1 MHKPTVTTTEI
12 LLPIWQRV
20 LHLQSIEIDDNFFA
34 LGGDS
39 AVALELFDQVSR
51 TFGKELPPAMIYHAP
66 TIAALAS
73 ILEQITIPPFPP
85 LVRMRDGTCD
95 PPVFVTHGVG
105 GSVMDFFQVIKHLR
119 TTRAVYGM
127 QAKGIDGV
135 DAPFDRIEDMARYS
149 LTAVKQLQPQGPY
162 ILIGYSLGGLV
173 ALEIAQELHRRGETV
188 ALLAMVDS
196 YPHFSQLSP
205 GQRTGLIIRKMLRYA
220 DRELRQLSLRP
231 SSERAAESPSP
242 TMRRFRESGYLAL
255 GHYRP
260 AFYRGRIRFVRAA
273 EHTDFPSNP
282 TAVWAHY
289 AEELLVDT
297 VPGDHHEI
305 MTTHSEALGELLS
318 RYIKESLS

>member
-105 GSVMDFFQVIKHLR
+105 GSV
-119 TTRAVYGM
+119 
-127 QAKGIDGV
+127 
-135 DAPFDRIEDMARYS
+135 
-149 LTAVKQLQPQGPY
+149 
-162 ILIGYSLGGLV
+162 
-173 ALEIAQELHRRGETV
+173 
-188 ALLAMVDS
+188 
-196 YPHFSQLSP
+196 
-205 GQRTGLIIRKMLRYA
+205 
-220 DRELRQLSLRP
+220 
-231 SSERAAESPSP
+231 
-242 TMRRFRESGYLAL
+242 
-255 GHYRP
+255 
-260 AFYRGRIRFVRAA
+260 
-273 EHTDFPSNP
+273 
-282 TAVWAHY
+282 
-289 AEELLVDT
+289 
-297 VPGDHHEI
+297 
-305 MTTHSEALGELLS
+305 
-318 RYIKESLS
+318 